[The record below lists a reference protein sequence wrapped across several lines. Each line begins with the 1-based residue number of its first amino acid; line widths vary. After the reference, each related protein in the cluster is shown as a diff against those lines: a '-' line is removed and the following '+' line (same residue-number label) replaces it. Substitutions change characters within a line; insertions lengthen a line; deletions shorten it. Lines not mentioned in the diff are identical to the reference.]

1 MPIIYNEKEK
11 TFHLEG
17 KDYSYIIGIA
27 YDQYITHLYYGKQVQ
42 MVHPSRRMVARELG
56 FSPSPLA
63 FFKNRSVSLDTM
75 PQEFPSFGYS
85 SSND

>member
-27 YDQYITHLYYGKQVQ
+27 YDQYITHLYY
-42 MVHPSRRMVARELG
+42 
-56 FSPSPLA
+56 
-63 FFKNRSVSLDTM
+63 
-75 PQEFPSFGYS
+75 
-85 SSND
+85 